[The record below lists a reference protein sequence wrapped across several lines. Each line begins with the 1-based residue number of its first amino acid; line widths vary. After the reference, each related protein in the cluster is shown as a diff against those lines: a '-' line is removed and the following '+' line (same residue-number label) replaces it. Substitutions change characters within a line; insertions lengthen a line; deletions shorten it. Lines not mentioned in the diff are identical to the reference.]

1 MSHQSKVPTTSGEL
15 DNVSPLG
22 NLGVNILTP
31 KITELLVPIV
41 GTSRLVSHAWDQK
54 AINMMLDKQK
64 GKAVPK
70 KAPKDPEADFKAS
83 LYQSTEGWYGFPAV
97 AFKQAAVA
105 ACRFCDNSV
114 KMNIAR
120 GIIFVQPDGY
130 TENGHDIVRIDG
142 DEPVM
147 RQDMV
152 RIGMGTADIRYRG
165 EFRNWSA
172 NLRVRVNANILSPE
186 HIFNLFELAGH
197 HVGIG
202 EGRPGAPK
210 TSMDWGMFRTNLE
223 VQAIADLPVEKAA

>member
-1 MSHQSKVPTTSGEL
+1 MSQKTEVPTTSGEL
-15 DNVSPLG
+15 DNVSPLVL
-22 NLGVNILTP
+22 NVSIHKP
-31 KITELLVPIV
+31 DITEFLVPIV

-54 AINMMLDKQK
+54 AINMMLAKQK
-64 GKAVPK
+64 GGAVPK
-70 KAPKDPEADFKAS
+70 KAPKNPQSDFKAS
-83 LYQSTEGWYGFPAV
+83 LYQSTDGWYGFPAV

-147 RQDMV
+147 REDMV
-152 RIGMGTADIRYRG
+152 RIAMGTADIRYRG

-186 HIFNLFELAGH
+186 HIYNLFELAGH
-197 HVGIG
+197 HVGVG

-210 TSMDWGMFRTNLE
+210 TSMDWGMFTVNEDALSVAE
-223 VQAIADLPVEKAA
+223 AA

>member
-15 DNVSPLG
+15 DNVSPLVL
-22 NLGVNILTP
+22 NVSIHKP
-31 KITELLVPIV
+31 DITELRVPIV

-54 AINMMLDKQK
+54 AINMMLAKQK

-70 KAPKDPEADFKAS
+70 KAPKNPQADFKAS
-83 LYQSTEGWYGFPAV
+83 LYKSTEGWYGFPAV

-130 TENGHDIVRIDG
+130 TENGHDIVRING

-147 RQDMV
+147 REDMV
-152 RIGMGTADIRYRG
+152 RIAMGTADIRYRG

-186 HIFNLFELAGH
+186 HIVNLFELAGH
-197 HVGIG
+197 HVGVG

-210 TSMDWGMFRTNLE
+210 TSMDWGMFTVNEDALSVAE
-223 VQAIADLPVEKAA
+223 AA

>member
-1 MSHQSKVPTTSGEL
+1 MSNKTEAPTTSGEL
-15 DNVSPLG
+15 DNVSPLV
-22 NLGVNILTP
+22 NLNVSIHKPNIA
-31 KITELLVPIV
+31 EFLVPIV

-54 AINMMLDKQK
+54 AIDMMLDKQK

-142 DEPVM
+142 DKPVM
-147 RQDMV
+147 REDMV
-152 RIGMGTADIRYRG
+152 RIAMGTADIRYRG

-210 TSMDWGMFRTNLE
+210 TSMDWGMFTVNEDALSVAE
-223 VQAIADLPVEKAA
+223 AA

>member
-1 MSHQSKVPTTSGEL
+1 MSQKTEVPTTSGEL
-15 DNVSPLG
+15 DNVSPLVL
-22 NLGVNILTP
+22 NVSIHKP
-31 KITELLVPIV
+31 DITELLVPIV

-54 AINMMLDKQK
+54 AINMMLAKQK

-152 RIGMGTADIRYRG
+152 RIAMGTADIRYRG
-165 EFRNWSA
+165 ECRNWSA
-172 NLRVRVNANILSPE
+172 NLPILVNANILSPE
-186 HIFNLFELAGH
+186 HINNLFELAGH
-197 HVGIG
+197 HVGVG

-210 TSMDWGMFRTNLE
+210 TSMDWGMFTVNEDALSVAE
-223 VQAIADLPVEKAA
+223 AA

>member
-1 MSHQSKVPTTSGEL
+1 MSQKTEVPTTSGEL
-15 DNVSPLG
+15 DNVSPLVL
-22 NLGVNILTP
+22 NVSIHKP
-31 KITELLVPIV
+31 DITELLVPIV

-54 AINMMLDKQK
+54 AINMMLAKQK

-152 RIGMGTADIRYRG
+152 RIAMGTADIRYRG

-197 HVGIG
+197 HVGVG